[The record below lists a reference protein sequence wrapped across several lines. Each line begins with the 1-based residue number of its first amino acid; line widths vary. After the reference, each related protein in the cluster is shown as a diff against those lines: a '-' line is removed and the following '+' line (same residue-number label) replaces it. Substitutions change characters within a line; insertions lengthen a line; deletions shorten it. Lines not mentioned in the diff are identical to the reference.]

1 MLSSPLL
8 LLPFVKFIITSVAY
22 NATSSIIL
30 PMTLEEIKK
39 NLTATA
45 KAFASAKNVDTNSIM
60 LLSIAHALVLL
71 LENVLEKDK
80 KDGYKNELYES
91 KSEEE

>member
-22 NATSSIIL
+22 NDTRSIIL
-30 PMTLEEIKK
+30 PMTLDEIKN
-39 NLTATA
+39 NLKATA
-45 KAFASAKNVDTNSIM
+45 QAFAKTKNVDTNSIM

-71 LENVLEKDK
+71 LENVLDKEK

-91 KSEEE
+91 KSEEK

>member
-22 NATSSIIL
+22 NDTSSIIL
-30 PMTLEEIKK
+30 PMTLEDIKNNLKAVAESIAKIKK
-39 NLTATA
+39 A
-45 KAFASAKNVDTNSIM
+45 DTNTIM

-71 LENVLEKDK
+71 LENVLDKEK
-80 KDGYKNELYES
+80 KDGYKDELYES
-91 KSEEE
+91 KSKKK

>member
-30 PMTLEEIKK
+30 PMTLFEIKN
-39 NLTATA
+39 NLKAVEQ
-45 KAFASAKNVDTNSIM
+45 AFAKSKNVDTNSIM
-60 LLSIAHALVLL
+60 LLSIANALILL
-71 LENVLEKDK
+71 LENVLDKEK

>member
-1 MLSSPLL
+1 
-8 LLPFVKFIITSVAY
+8 
-22 NATSSIIL
+22 
-30 PMTLEEIKK
+30 
-39 NLTATA
+39 
-45 KAFASAKNVDTNSIM
+45 M

-71 LENVLEKDK
+71 LENVLDKEK